1 VTQTELS
8 LFDQPEPSGNI
19 PLAARLRPQ
28 NLDDFQGHGDVLRDI
43 LAPVFAQGDLRT
55 SFLFWGPPGS
65 GKTTLA
71 HLVAKASKQKVHL
84 LSAVTAGLK
93 DLREVFAEA
102 ELSPGRHLLFLDE
115 IHRFNKSQQDAL
127 LPVIESGRLRLLGA
141 TTENPYFEMRKALL
155 SRCRVVRL
163 TKLSAQDIERIL
175 SRALN
180 HPQGFGST
188 EIEVDKG
195 CLSIL
200 ASCADGDARTAL
212 NLLELAL
219 SKARYTSSGALSITE
234 QGLVGVLNDQNLAY
248 HKASDRRYDL
258 VSAYIKSIR
267 ASKPDAALYWL
278 ACMLEAG
285 ECPRYI
291 LRRLLIAASED
302 VGLADPS
309 AIAVVTSCAQ
319 AFEWVGLPEGKY
331 HLSQATLYLATAKK
345 SDSLKALFKAEAH
358 LKRNGPGEVPLHL
371 RDGSYGGAAE
381 HGIGVGYENPHN
393 RAVQAKQAYLPPG
406 IHEGLFYIP
415 RKQGY
420 EAVIEKRLRE
430 EG

>member
-1 VTQTELS
+1 M
-8 LFDQPEPSGNI
+8 
-19 PLAARLRPQ
+19 PLAARLRPRS
-28 NLDDFQGHGDVLRDI
+28 LDDFQGHGEVLRDV
-43 LAPVFAQGDLRT
+43 LAPVFQQGDLKT

-71 HLVAKASKQKVHL
+71 HLVANASKQKVHL

-102 ELSPGRHLLFLDE
+102 ELSPGRHLLFIDE
-115 IHRFNKSQQDAL
+115 IHRFNKTQQDAL
-127 LPVIESGRLRLLGA
+127 LPVVESGRLRLLGA

-163 TKLSAQDIERIL
+163 AKLSDRDVQSIL
-175 SRALN
+175 SRALK
-180 HPQGFGST
+180 HPDGFGTT
-188 EIEVDKG
+188 EIEVEDG
-195 CLSIL
+195 CLAIL
-200 ASCADGDARTAL
+200 AKCADGDARTAL

-219 SKARYTSSGALSITE
+219 SKAQYTSSGTLSITE
-234 QGLVGVLNDQNLAY
+234 EGLTGVLNDQNLAY

-258 VSAYIKSIR
+258 VSAFIKSIR

-331 HLSQATLYLATAKK
+331 HLSQATLYLATANK

-358 LKRNGPGEVPLHL
+358 LKRHGPGEVPLHL

-381 HGIGVGYENPHN
+381 HGIGVGYKNPHAQSG
-393 RAVQAKQAYLPPG
+393 RANQAYLPTG
-406 IHEGLFYIP
+406 IHEGFFYDP
-415 RKQGY
+415 GKQGY
-420 EAVIEKRLRE
+420 EQVIQKRLKLRAE
-430 EG
+430 

>member
-1 VTQTELS
+1 M
-8 LFDQPEPSGNI
+8 
-19 PLAARLRPQ
+19 PLAARLRPRA
-28 NLDDFQGHGDVLRDI
+28 LDDFVGHAEILKDV
-43 LAPVFAQGDLRT
+43 LAPVFQQGDLKT

-71 HLVAKASKQKVHL
+71 HLVANASNQKVHL

-93 DLREVFAEA
+93 DLREVFDKADA
-102 ELSPGRHLLFLDE
+102 SPGRHLLFIDE

-141 TTENPYFEMRKALL
+141 TTENPYFELRKALL
-155 SRCRVVRL
+155 SRCRVVKL
-163 TKLSAQDIERIL
+163 SKLSARELESIL
-175 SRALN
+175 SRALH
-180 HPQGFGST
+180 HPNGFGGT
-188 EIEVDKG
+188 EINVEEG
-195 CLSIL
+195 CLGIL
-200 ASCADGDARTAL
+200 AACADGDARTAL

-219 SKARYTSSGALSITE
+219 SKAGYTSDGALCITE
-234 QGLVGVLNDQNLAY
+234 EGLTGILNDQNLAY

-258 VSAYIKSIR
+258 VSAFIKSIR

-331 HLSQATLYLATAKK
+331 HLSQATLYLATANK

-358 LKRNGPGEVPLHL
+358 LKRHGPGEVPLHL

-381 HGIGVGYENPHN
+381 HGIGVGYNNPH
-393 RAVQAKQAYLPPG
+393 RSGGRSKQRYLPDG
-406 IHEGLFYIP
+406 IDEGLFYAP
-415 RKQGY
+415 GKQGY
-420 EAVIEKRLRE
+420 EATIEKRMGRRTE
-430 EG
+430 KS